1 MTGSSEGKEPVKLHI
16 SDIDIRD
23 AFFDEIYKLG
33 AEDRNVVFLTDDL
46 DAFSLRKF
54 KEDFPAQ
61 FINIGVA
68 EQNMVNIAAG
78 LATCGK
84 KVFAYGIAPFVTM
97 RCFEQIKVNLCS
109 MNLPV
114 TIIGVGAGFS
124 FGFDGP
130 THHGT
135 QDVSLMRSLPE
146 ITIYNPS
153 DAAVASACAHL
164 AYKSRGPVYVRL
176 DKGKFPGLTKEGE
189 DFSDGVRIV
198 RPLRG
203 TNIVATGFMTA
214 QALLVADELERKGVR
229 VGVVDLYR
237 LKPIPE
243 AFVARVIDPSKRIVT
258 LEEHSLVGGL
268 GSIVCEQVADHQ
280 RHVSVK
286 RIGVK
291 DRQFVEYGSRE
302 WFHTVNGLDVAA
314 VVEALL
320 DNDRSLS

>member
-1 MTGSSEGKEPVKLHI
+1 MTGSSEGKEPVKSPV

-23 AFFDEIYKLG
+23 AFFDQIYRIG
-33 AEDRNVVFLTDDL
+33 ADDKNVIFLTDDM

-78 LATCGK
+78 LAACGK

-97 RCFEQIKVNLCS
+97 RCYEQIKVNLCS

-114 TIIGVGAGFS
+114 TIIGVGVGFS

-135 QDVSLMRSLPE
+135 QDVAIMRALPE

-153 DAAVASACAHL
+153 DITLASACARL
-164 AYKSRGPVYVRL
+164 AYESLGPVYVRL
-176 DKGKFPGLTKEGE
+176 DKGVFPVLSMEE
-189 DFSDGVRIV
+189 ENFLDGFRILK
-198 RPLRG
+198 PLQDI
-203 TNIVATGFMTA
+203 NIVSTGFMTLE
-214 QALLVADELERKGVR
+214 ALRVTAELEKRSIR

-237 LKPIPE
+237 LKPISE
-243 AFVARVIDPSKRIVT
+243 ALFFKVLDRSREVVT
-258 LEEHSLVGGL
+258 IEENSIVGGL
-268 GSIVCEQVADHQ
+268 GSIVCEILADNKDSAKDI
-280 RHVSVK
+280 RVT
-286 RIGVK
+286 RIATRDK
-291 DRQFVEYGSRE
+291 QFVCYGTRE
-302 WFHTVNGLDVAA
+302 WFYTRCNLDVNSL
-314 VVEALL
+314 VE
-320 DNDRSLS
+320 RFRTR